1 MRSQDKGNSRA
12 AATQPN
18 AITVEG
24 AREHNLKDLSLSIPR
39 DKLVVITGVSGS
51 GKSSL
56 AFDTIYAEGQ
66 RRYIESLSSY
76 ARQFLDQ
83 LDKPDVD
90 DIDGLSPA
98 IAIQQRGVG
107 RNPRSTV
114 GTITE
119 IYDYLRVLFA
129 RVGQPHCWKCHQ
141 PVQTLS
147 IQQMVDRIYT
157 LPSEMT
163 ICLLAPV
170 ARDRK
175 GAFKEDLKHLQAQG
189 YTRVRIDG
197 ARYRLDEAIDLNKNQ
212 THQIDVIVDRVRLEE
227 SASTRMADSVE
238 TCLRLSGG
246 LLLAEAEDGTSL
258 VLSEAFSC
266 PECEI
271 SLSELEPRS
280 FSFNSPHG
288 ACPQCQGLGQTF
300 NISPDLIVPDKTLTL
315 RQGALAPWANTSSEY
330 LDQVL
335 ETVSAAMG
343 FNQDT
348 PWSQL
353 GEEIQ
358 EVLLFGSGER
368 EFEFDL
374 RGRKGRGHRFVRPF
388 EGLIN
393 QLERRYRE
401 TTSDWSRREIEQWM
415 RKTRCSQCDGQ
426 RLNLQAL
433 HVLIGGKNIADVCA
447 LPVGEVYSA
456 LERLDSTT
464 RQLEVGRRLLKEIA
478 QRLTFLSN
486 VGLEYLTLDRCT
498 ASLSGGEAQRVR
510 LATQIGSALMGVL
523 YVLDEPSI
531 GLHPRDNRRLL
542 ETLKHLR
549 DRGNTVL
556 VVEHDEATIRDA
568 DHVVDLGPGAGTL
581 GGTVVGEGT
590 ASDLEFCPTSLT
602 GDYLAGRRRIEIP
615 SQRRAEDKGCLHISG
630 SQHNNLKN
638 IDVSFPLGKMTVVT
652 GVSGS
657 GKSSLVLD
665 TLYPALAQR
674 LHRKQT
680 DVGKHQSITGAEL
693 VDKVIH
699 IDQSPIG
706 RTPRSN
712 PATYTGVFTPIRQ
725 LFAQLPEAR
734 MRGYK
739 PGRFSFNVKGGR
751 CETCRGDGTLRIE
764 MHFLPDV
771 FVRCD
776 QCQGKRFNRETLDV
790 RYKSSSIADVLQ
802 MTIRQASKF
811 FDAVPAVKNK
821 LTVLDEVGLGY
832 LRLGQPATT
841 LSGGEAQRI
850 KISRELSKRGTSRTV
865 YVLDEPTTGLHFADI
880 EKLLNVLNR
889 LVDAGNTV
897 IVIEH
902 NLEVIKCADWVIDLG
917 PEGGDLG
924 GRVVAT
930 GTPEEVAAIKDSHTG
945 RYLSRVL
952 A

>member
-1 MRSQDKGNSRA
+1 M
-12 AATQPN
+12 QPN
-18 AITVEG
+18 VISVQG
-24 AREHNLKDLSLSIPR
+24 AREHNLKDLSISIPR

-114 GTITE
+114 GTVTE

-129 RVGQPHCWKCHQ
+129 RVGQPHCWKCRQ

-147 IQQMVDRIYT
+147 IQQMVDRLYT
-157 LPSEMT
+157 LSSDT
-163 ICLLAPV
+163 TVTLLAPV

-175 GAFKEDLKHLQAQG
+175 GTFKEELKHYQAEG
-189 YTRVRIDG
+189 FTRVRIDG
-197 ARYRLDEAIDLNKNQ
+197 ALYRLDETIDLEKNLK
-212 THQIDVIVDRVRLEE
+212 HRIDVVVDRVRLK
-227 SASTRMADSVE
+227 SCSSDRLADSVE
-238 TCLRLSGG
+238 TCLRLSNG
-246 LLLAEAEDGTSL
+246 LLVAEAEEGTSL

-266 PECEI
+266 PDCEI

-300 NISPDLIVPDKTLTL
+300 NISPHLIVPDEDLTL
-315 RQGALAPWANTSSEY
+315 REGAIAPWANTSSEY
-330 LDQVL
+330 FDQVL
-335 ETVSAAMG
+335 ETVGKAMG
-343 FNQDT
+343 FNLDT
-348 PWSQL
+348 SWSHL
-353 GEEIQ
+353 GDEIQ
-358 EVLLFGSGER
+358 KVLLFGSEQR

-374 RGRKGRGHRFVRPF
+374 KGRRGRGHHFVRPF
-388 EGLIN
+388 EGIIN

-401 TTSDWSRREIEQWM
+401 TASDWSRREIEQWM
-415 RKTRCSQCDGQ
+415 KKSSCPECDGQ
-426 RLNLQAL
+426 RLNTQAL
-433 HVLIGGKNIADVCA
+433 HVLLGGKNIAEVCS
-447 LPVGEVYSA
+447 LPVGEVFSSLQQ
-456 LERLDSTT
+456 LESTT
-464 RQLEVGRRLLKEIA
+464 QERQVGRRLLKEIS
-478 QRLTFLSN
+478 QRLRFLTD
-486 VGLEYLTLDRCT
+486 VGLEYLTLDRPT

-531 GLHPRDNRRLL
+531 GLHPRDNHRLL

-556 VVEHDEATIRDA
+556 VVEHDEATIRAA

-590 ASDLEFCPTSLT
+590 ASELELCPTSLT
-602 GDYLAGRRRIEIP
+602 GDYLAGRRRIEMP
-615 SQRRAEDKGCLHISG
+615 ANRRSEERGCLLLRDAK
-630 SQHNNLKN
+630 HNNLKN
-638 IDVSFPLGKMTVVT
+638 IDISFPLGKMTVVT

-657 GKSSLVLD
+657 GKSSLILD

-674 LHRKQT
+674 LHRAQT
-680 DVGKHQSITGAEL
+680 EAGEHRCIDGLGL

-712 PATYTGVFTPIRQ
+712 PATYTGVFTPIRT
-725 LFAQLPEAR
+725 LFSQLPEAR

-751 CETCRGDGTLRIE
+751 CETCKGDGTLRIE

-776 QCQGKRFNRETLDV
+776 QCLGKRFNRETLDV
-790 RYKSSSIADVLQ
+790 RYRDSNIADVLH
-802 MTIRQASKF
+802 MTIRQALEF
-811 FDAVPAVKNK
+811 FEVVPAVKNK
-821 LTVLDEVGLGY
+821 LSVLNEVGLGY
-832 LRLGQPATT
+832 LRLGQSATT

-880 EKLLNVLNR
+880 DKLLAVLNR

-917 PEGGDLG
+917 PEGGDQG
-924 GRVVAT
+924 GHVVAT
-930 GTPEEVAAIKDSHTG
+930 GTPEEVAAVEASQTG
-945 RYLSRVL
+945 QYLRQVL
-952 A
+952 M